1 MRKVQFAVGIAMVLI
16 FLATGAYMHFH
27 LGHLHGFPL
36 ALRMVYRASHI
47 NLLLIGAANVF
58 ASRRIERV
66 IERLA
71 SALLLAA
78 SLFFVIAF
86 IVEPGFADLY
96 RPWTRL
102 GVYAT
107 FAAILLE
114 VAAVSYFRRVDSQE
128 EP

>member
-1 MRKVQFAVGIAMVLI
+1 MRRAQFVVGIVMVLA
-16 FLATGAYMHFH
+16 FLASGAYMHFH
-27 LGHLHGFPL
+27 LGHLRGFPL

-47 NLLLIGAANVF
+47 NMLLIGAVNVF
-58 ASRRIERV
+58 ASRRIDRG
-66 IERLA
+66 IERIA
-71 SALLLAA
+71 SALAIVAA
-78 SLFFVIAF
+78 VFFVVAF
-86 IVEPGFADLY
+86 IVEPGFADLF

-114 VAAVSYFRRVDSQE
+114 VAAVSYFRRVDSEE